1 MLIYF
6 LLIMAILLEVA
17 GTLLLPATQNFSRVL
32 PTAIMGICY
41 FGSFFLLTF
50 VIKVLPISIVYA
62 TWSGLGVFTVAI
74 IGYFLFG
81 QSLSWQARFSS
92 AFQHY
97 KRFAPKIH
105 VSFLFNILSQYF
117 Q

>member
-17 GTLLLPATQNFSRVL
+17 GTLLLPATQNFSRVF

-50 VIKVLPISIVYA
+50 VIKVIPI
-62 TWSGLGVFTVAI
+62 
-74 IGYFLFG
+74 
-81 QSLSWQARFSS
+81 
-92 AFQHY
+92 
-97 KRFAPKIH
+97 
-105 VSFLFNILSQYF
+105 
-117 Q
+117 